1 MSDPTRPATPTRIHA
16 GGIRVKYYKSMF
28 LLNIFITAGFA
39 AGTPA
44 QAQQWPAKPVRVI
57 IPFPPGAS
65 TNDILGRALAQR
77 LSEALGQQF
86 VVDNRPGVGGNLG
99 SEMGAKAVPDGYTL
113 LIGTNGPIAIS
124 PHIYKALG
132 YDPLRDLA
140 PVTLYAMVPYAIIV
154 NAAVKA
160 TNLNE
165 LIALAKSSP
174 GKLLYASSGN
184 GGTPHLCM
192 EMFKRQMGVDITHVP
207 YKGGA
212 PATIDLLGGQVQLFC
227 PGLPP
232 VLPHIKSGR
241 LRAIAITMPKR
252 TPYLPEVQTAA
263 EQGRPQLDVNSWV
276 GLLAPAKTPPA
287 IIDKLHAAITR
298 IMATP
303 EMKTYVSSNGA
314 EPLAMG
320 PKAFGA
326 FLRNESAKWGQVA
339 KAANLRS
346 D

>member
-1 MSDPTRPATPTRIHA
+1 MGNALVHAQPAGVWPT
-16 GGIRVKYYKSMF
+16 
-28 LLNIFITAGFA
+28 
-39 AGTPA
+39 
-44 QAQQWPAKPVRVI
+44 KPVRVI
-57 IPFPPGAS
+57 IPFPPGSS

-113 LIGTNGPIAIS
+113 LIGTNGPIGIS
-124 PHIYKALG
+124 PHIYKTLG

-140 PVTLYAMVPYAIIV
+140 PITLYAMVPYAIIV
-154 NAAVKA
+154 NASVKA
-160 TNLNE
+160 NNINE
-165 LIALAKSSP
+165 LIALAKAQP
-174 GKLLYASSGN
+174 GKLLYASSGS

-192 EMFKRQMGVDITHVP
+192 EMFKRQAGIDITHVP

-212 PATIDLLGGQVQLFC
+212 PATIDLLAGQVQVFC

-232 VLPHIKSGR
+232 VLPHIKSGK
-241 LRAIAITMPKR
+241 LKALAITMPKR
-252 TPYLPEVQTAA
+252 TQYLPDVPTAT
-263 EQGRPQLDVNSWV
+263 EQGHPQLDVNSWV

-287 IIDKLHAAITR
+287 IIEKLHAAITR

-303 EMKTYVSSNGA
+303 EMKTHVVNNGA
-314 EPLAMG
+314 DPMALG
-320 PKAFGA
+320 PKAFGE
-326 FLRNESAKWGQVA
+326 FLQAESAKWAQVA
-339 KAANLRS
+339 KAANLRI

>member
-1 MSDPTRPATPTRIHA
+1 MNNKRT
-16 GGIRVKYYKSMF
+16 YLF
-28 LLNIFITAGFA
+28 LLTFFIGTGSMGNALVHAQPAGV
-39 AGTPA
+39 
-44 QAQQWPAKPVRVI
+44 WPTKPVRVI
-57 IPFPPGAS
+57 IPFPPGSS

-124 PHIYKALG
+124 PHIYKTLG

-140 PVTLYAMVPYAIIV
+140 PITLYAMVPYAIIV
-154 NAAVKA
+154 NASVKA
-160 TNLNE
+160 NNINE
-165 LIALAKSSP
+165 LIALAKAQP
-174 GKLLYASSGN
+174 GKLLYASSGS

-192 EMFKRQMGVDITHVP
+192 EMFKRQAGIDITHVP

-212 PATIDLLGGQVQLFC
+212 PATIDLLAGQVQVFC

-232 VLPHIKSGR
+232 VLPHIKSGK
-241 LRAIAITMPKR
+241 LKALAITMPKR
-252 TPYLPEVQTAA
+252 TQYLPDVPTAT
-263 EQGRPQLDVNSWV
+263 EQGHPQLDVNSWV

-298 IMATP
+298 IMATA
-303 EMKTYVSSNGA
+303 EMKTHVINNGA
-314 EPLAMG
+314 DPMAMG
-320 PKAFGA
+320 PKAFSE
-326 FLRNESAKWGQVA
+326 FLQAESAKWAQVA
-339 KAANLRS
+339 KTANLRI

>member
-1 MSDPTRPATPTRIHA
+1 MSNALVHAQPAGVWPT
-16 GGIRVKYYKSMF
+16 
-28 LLNIFITAGFA
+28 
-39 AGTPA
+39 
-44 QAQQWPAKPVRVI
+44 KPVRVI
-57 IPFPPGAS
+57 IPFPPGSS

-113 LIGTNGPIAIS
+113 LIGTNGPIGIS
-124 PHIYKALG
+124 PHIYKTLG

-140 PVTLYAMVPYAIIV
+140 PITLYAMVPYAIIV
-154 NAAVKA
+154 NASVKA
-160 TNLNE
+160 NNINE
-165 LIALAKSSP
+165 LIALAKAQP
-174 GKLLYASSGN
+174 GKLLYASSGS

-192 EMFKRQMGVDITHVP
+192 EMFKRQAGIDITHVP

-212 PATIDLLGGQVQLFC
+212 PATIDLLAGQVQVFC

-232 VLPHIKSGR
+232 VLPHIKSGK
-241 LRAIAITMPKR
+241 LKALAITMPKR
-252 TPYLPEVQTAA
+252 TQYLPDVPTAT
-263 EQGRPQLDVNSWV
+263 EQGHPQLDVNSWV

-287 IIDKLHAAITR
+287 IIEKLHAAITR

-303 EMKTYVSSNGA
+303 EMKTHVVNNGA
-314 EPLAMG
+314 DPMALG
-320 PKAFGA
+320 PKAFGE
-326 FLRNESAKWGQVA
+326 FLQAESAKWAQVA
-339 KAANLRS
+339 KAANLRI